1 MIRPD
6 RQPSF
11 ILGNIKPTIGR
22 DLPQFFVCKI
32 VDPNFFR
39 SILWS
44 PFRSIVL
51 KIPNPLFFLWVN
63 RHHRLSALLT
73 SRCKSIDVFKL
84 GVSLEEAGIKE
95 IGWGKGGEDRNEVL
109 TGRRKS

>member
-1 MIRPD
+1 MIRLD

-11 ILGNIKPTIGR
+11 ILGNIKHTIGR
-22 DLPQFFVCKI
+22 DLPQLFVCKI

-39 SILWS
+39 SILRS

-51 KIPNPLFFLWVN
+51 KIPNQLFFLWVN
-63 RHHRLSALLT
+63 RYHRLSALLK

-84 GVSLEEAGIKE
+84 GVSLKEAGIKE
-95 IGWGKGGEDRNEVL
+95 I
-109 TGRRKS
+109 